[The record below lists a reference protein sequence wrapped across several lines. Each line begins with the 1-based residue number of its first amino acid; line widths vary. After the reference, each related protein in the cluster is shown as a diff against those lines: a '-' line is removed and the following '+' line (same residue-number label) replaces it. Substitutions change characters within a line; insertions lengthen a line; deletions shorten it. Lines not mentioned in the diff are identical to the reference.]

1 MTTRDDATYLS
12 LSERAY
18 LTMSAIDMI
27 EEGITA
33 ILDEAVEDG
42 CDPDDEDLMD
52 SLEDLRASSY
62 ASLLST
68 MTNSNDEAK
77 MLVKLVRISSDTI

>member
-1 MTTRDDATYLS
+1 
-12 LSERAY
+12 
-18 LTMSAIDMI
+18 MSAIDMI

-52 SLEDLRASSY
+52 SLQDLRASSY
-62 ASLLST
+62 ASMLST